1 MNKRGVFTAIVLVV
15 LMVLISWPVRAEKL
29 REELVRESTVEQILK
44 RGVLRVGLSTFV
56 PWAMR
61 DKNGNLIGFEVDV
74 ARRLADDMGVK
85 LEFIPTKWSGII
97 PALLTGKFDVI
108 IGGMGIR
115 PDRNLKVNFSIP
127 YDYAGMSIVAH
138 RKLAAGFARLEDF
151 NKPEV
156 QIAARIGTTAVTAI
170 RKQMP
175 LAQVKLFDDE
185 SQAIQELLNGRVH
198 AVVSQ
203 APLPAFQALRNPDR
217 LFLPLKENF
226 TKEPN
231 GFAVR
236 KGDVDTLN
244 FFDNWIRV
252 VEAEGWI
259 GEKRHYWFET
269 RDWESMIQ

>member
-1 MNKRGVFTAIVLVV
+1 
-15 LMVLISWPVRAEKL
+15 
-29 REELVRESTVEQILK
+29 
-44 RGVLRVGLSTFV
+44 
-56 PWAMR
+56 
-61 DKNGNLIGFEVDV
+61 
-74 ARRLADDMGVK
+74 
-85 LEFIPTKWSGII
+85 
-97 PALLTGKFDVI
+97 
-108 IGGMGIR
+108 
-115 PDRNLKVNFSIP
+115 
-127 YDYAGMSIVAH
+127 MSIVAH

-156 QIAARIGTTAVTAI
+156 QIAARIVTTAVTAI

-217 LFLPLKENF
+217 LFPPLKENF